1 MKETNLFSFPTQ
13 LKSEAI
19 PSKRNKK
26 KTSIA
31 VFNQVDPLFIEKSAN
46 EFANSILLGNLYDE
60 LRPKGKKT
68 KSNLTQI

>member
-31 VFNQVDPLFIEKSAN
+31 VFNQVDTLFIE
-46 EFANSILLGNLYDE
+46 NLPMNLQIRYFWGIYTTNYD
-60 LRPKGKKT
+60 RKAKKRRA
-68 KSNLTQI
+68 I

>member
-46 EFANSILLGNLYDE
+46 EFANSILLGIYTTNYD
-60 LRPKGKKT
+60 RKAKKRRA
-68 KSNLTQI
+68 I